1 MNRLGIV
8 RQTIIVYLSC
18 LTAFS
23 LCSRDCARKTNN
35 RAQPKRLGWSE
46 RLRCRDGKTTKW
58 SLRSTAAAQGKWEK
72 KREKWKTSF
81 GMSPNFYFAHRNTLV
96 TCAVCRYSRV
106 FPLHLITP
114 ATAAL
119 MTFPPLISAA
129 SRWKI
134 ANLCPALPAIIA
146 ARTTMESPDTV
157 IKTFTRCHHLLVKFF
172 FLLDS
177 VFRLGYMQT
186 HR

>member
-1 MNRLGIV
+1 
-8 RQTIIVYLSC
+8 
-18 LTAFS
+18 
-23 LCSRDCARKTNN
+23 
-35 RAQPKRLGWSE
+35 
-46 RLRCRDGKTTKW
+46 
-58 SLRSTAAAQGKWEK
+58 
-72 KREKWKTSF
+72 
-81 GMSPNFYFAHRNTLV
+81 MSPNIFAHRNTLV
-96 TCAVCRYSRV
+96 TCAVRQYSRA

-157 IKTFTRCHHLLVKFF
+157 IKTFTRCHHLLVNFF
-172 FLLDS
+172 FPPRQCFSARLYANSSLTVRALDFQS
-177 VFRLGYMQT
+177 QLRDCRPHNDCYCPSGARIFYKSGSS
-186 HR
+186 